1 MDFAAAVRKAPGSA
15 PEGSPVTAPRKESPK
30 PRPAKQAAASSSS
43 SSTVHEDVNGS
54 QVDSAAEKL
63 KAESVLVGFEVFVPE
78 PEKDS
83 LSTST
88 EKEEEDEDAVREEA
102 DAADAAEAEEAQENA
117 ASPDAPKA
125 KNGQDRFFAPSQLGR
140 RPRSVE
146 LGSILLKK
154 ADDRAFEVRGG
165 LRFSNKADAN
175 AKNQAPQAIAELN
188 LDTVNQ
194 SYRYVQSLID
204 LLKGQSPSHIA
215 AGHNSFVQLSR
226 VGDFV
231 KVTRTY
237 KDEGDRKVEHV
248 FKFESFA
255 IQVREQAK
263 QYAKAAAAVYQTVSR
278 GKEQDKRAKAVQD
291 KLMITQ
297 FENAAN
303 TLKDLFSTT
312 TVLPRLADK
321 FKKQQENK
329 NKSKKMNEADIR
341 EFKKQI
347 TDRVGRAFM
356 EKDPASMIPSEEDDI
371 IAPTPAPAPVEEK
384 KPAPVAEKKKDAAA
398 ANKQQPQQQKNAQ
411 GSSSSTTDA
420 AAAPAPR
427 REKQN
432 QGPAG
437 LKFSSNPYDIGN
449 FNQQDLAKIEDTET
463 ERQLAQAESAK
474 KPPVKAKKPAKKQE
488 QPKPKAEQKPA
499 QQPAAAAAPVA
510 AAAEK
515 KSPQPAQKAQEQP
528 KKKEKQPEQPKKAV
542 EQPKKVVEPEQ
553 PKPKAEQPKKEKK
566 PQLSAEERAKA
577 KISHEQGEK
586 ETGKKVAQ
594 KLKAKQP
601 AAKDSQDLITY
612 AGVAGGV
619 LLVLFLLFQYGLPM
633 LQSSN

>member
-1 MDFAAAVRKAPGSA
+1 LINFR
-15 PEGSPVTAPRKESPK
+15 
-30 PRPAKQAAASSSS
+30 
-43 SSTVHEDVNGS
+43 
-54 QVDSAAEKL
+54 
-63 KAESVLVGFEVFVPE
+63 
-78 PEKDS
+78 S
-83 LSTST
+83 LS
-88 EKEEEDEDAVREEA
+88 
-102 DAADAAEAEEAQENA
+102 
-117 ASPDAPKA
+117 PP
-125 KNGQDRFFAPSQLGR
+125 
-140 RPRSVE
+140 
-146 LGSILLKK
+146 
-154 ADDRAFEVRGG
+154 
-165 LRFSNKADAN
+165 
-175 AKNQAPQAIAELN
+175 
-188 LDTVNQ
+188 
-194 SYRYVQSLID
+194 RYVQSLID

-291 KLMITQ
+291 KLMIAQ

-329 NKSKKMNEADIR
+329 NKSKKMNESDIR
-341 EFKKQI
+341 EFRKQI

-356 EKDPASMIPSEEDDI
+356 EKDPSTMIPSEEDDF
-371 IAPTPAPAPVEEK
+371 IASTPAPAPVEEK
-384 KPAPVAEKKKDAAA
+384 KAAPVADKKKDAAA
-398 ANKQQPQQQKNAQ
+398 ANKQPQQPNNAQ
-411 GSSSSTTDA
+411 GSSSST
-420 AAAPAPR
+420 AAPAVPAPR
-427 REKQN
+427 KEKQS
-432 QGPAG
+432 QGLAG
-437 LKFSSNPYDIGN
+437 LKFSSNPYDIGT
-449 FNQQDLAKIEDTET
+449 FSQQDLAKIEDTET
-463 ERQLAQAESAK
+463 ERQLAQADSAK

-488 QPKPKAEQKPA
+488 QPKPAQQKPA
-499 QQPAAAAAPVA
+499 QPAAAQPAAAAPVA

-528 KKKEKQPEQPKKAV
+528 KKKEKQPEPKKV
-542 EQPKKVVEPEQ
+542 QEQPKKVQEQPKKVEPEQ
-553 PKPKAEQPKKEKK
+553 PKPKAEQKKEKK

-601 AAKDSQDLITY
+601 AAKDSQDLVLYGGIG
-612 AGVAGGV
+612 AGV
-619 LLVLFLLFQYGLPM
+619 LVILYLLFTYGLPM
-633 LQSSN
+633 IQSSN